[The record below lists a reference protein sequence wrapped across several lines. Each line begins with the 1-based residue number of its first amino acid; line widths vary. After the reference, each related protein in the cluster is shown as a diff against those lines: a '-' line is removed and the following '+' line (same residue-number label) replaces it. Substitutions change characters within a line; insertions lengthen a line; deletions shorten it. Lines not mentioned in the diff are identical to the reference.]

1 MANIRIRDRKTGTWT
16 HEVAV
21 HNTER
26 TVNGTLY
33 AERWALRS
41 DGAILHRIRYT
52 ESDLRGRTDHTSGYA
67 HFRHNGKP
75 SVFPERHRNDGALR
89 EFLGLIKATVTD

>member
-1 MANIRIRDRKTGTWT
+1 MASIRIRKGGTWT

-21 HNTER
+21 YNTER
-26 TVNGTLY
+26 KVNDTLY

-41 DGAILHRIRYT
+41 DGAILTRIRYT

-75 SVFPERHRNDGALR
+75 SILPEKHRNADTLR
-89 EFLGLIKATVTD
+89 KFLELMMLATVKD